1 MTEGTL
7 LALLAAAAFGA
18 ALVLTQRGLAHLPAL
33 AGARISVPATAVL
46 LWGLAPWFFD
56 PRVLDSK
63 ALAVFAGV
71 GLFFPALV
79 TLVTFEA
86 NRRMGPTVA
95 GTAGSIAPLLSIG
108 AAVLF
113 LGEALTVRLLLAA
126 AAVVAGLALL
136 SSGAGDARRWPVR
149 ALWLPLAGAA
159 MRALAQ
165 ALTKSGLQLVPSP
178 FTAALAGYT
187 VSAALIWA
195 VGLSRKGETVR
206 WEARGAAWFAAAGA
220 LNGSAV
226 LAMYAALNAAKL
238 TVVAPIV
245 AGYPVFTMLFSA
257 GLLRGDRIRW
267 PRIAGALL
275 VVAGMALV
283 LA

>member
-7 LALLAAAAFGA
+7 LALLAAMAFGA
-18 ALVLTQRGLAHLPAL
+18 ALVLTQRGLAHLPAFS
-33 AGARISVPATAVL
+33 GARISVPATAVM

-56 PRVLDSK
+56 GRVLESG
-63 ALAVFAGV
+63 ALGIFAGV

-86 NRRMGPTVA
+86 NRLMGPTVA
-95 GTAGSIAPLLSIG
+95 GTVGSIAPLLSIG
-108 AAVLF
+108 AAVLL
-113 LGEALTVRLLLAA
+113 LGEAVTVRLLAA
-126 AAVVAGLALL
+126 GGLVMVGIALL
-136 SSGAGDARRWPVR
+136 SFTTGASRGWPLR

-165 ALTKSGLQLVPSP
+165 ALTKTGLRIVPSP
-178 FTAALAGYT
+178 FTAALTGYT

-195 VGLSRKGETVR
+195 VGLARGRESVR
-206 WEARGAAWFAAAGA
+206 WNRRGVAWFLGAGL

-226 LAMYAALNAAKL
+226 LALYAALNLTKL

-245 AGYPVFTMLFSA
+245 AGYPVFTILFSA
-257 GLLRGDRIRW
+257 GLLKAHPIRW
-267 PRIAGALL
+267 PQIAGALL